1 MERRLVSGRNFI
13 KGMHHRAGHGCSVGC
28 YFGETRTVIS
38 VELTV
43 PNKFMAESLYFPAEL
58 AVAFTSK
65 VGLESHGPTALSF
78 FHP

>member
-13 KGMHHRAGHGCSVGC
+13 NGMHHRAGHKCCEMC

-43 PNKFMAESLYFPAEL
+43 PNKFIAESLYFPAEP

-65 VGLESHGPTALSF
+65 VGLESQGPTAPSF
-78 FHP
+78 FH